1 MCVPTTEHS
10 RKKIV
15 VRNIATKVTFP
26 NYIDFD
32 SLLGFNGSV
41 VTKTLYDWPYLVR
54 GSIQPKFEAINFY
67 FLRFTD

>member
-26 NYIDFD
+26 NYIDFFV
-32 SLLGFNGSV
+32 GINGSV
-41 VTKTLYDWPYLVR
+41 VTKTLYDWPYLIR
-54 GSIQPKFEAINFY
+54 GSIQPKFEAINFH

>member
-26 NYIDFD
+26 NYIDFFV
-32 SLLGFNGSV
+32 GINGSV

>member
-26 NYIDFD
+26 NYIDFFV
-32 SLLGFNGSV
+32 GINGSV

-54 GSIQPKFEAINFY
+54 GSIQPKFEAINFH